1 MDLANCS
8 LMEIT
13 MALVGKAYLEEFS
26 EQVKWTILGLMNKP
40 GSYLETDIGVKYKIY
55 SDEDLKNFLLQKIDN
70 LRKILSEKYPT
81 ENDIQKDVRN
91 DVPNLENVPST
102 EEDPKNV
109 ISEAL
114 SVHDSSDENDESE
127 DTEEKTKTVVNE
139 TFVVEHAELKKLKE
153 SKKMDENKE
162 NLDATFTISSRE
174 SPLPSNSKLRKSRLF
189 DVADWKDNQND
200 VVESPVLSRLKQNRK
215 RRQLQNEE
223 DHTSSTSGA
232 CKRLRLEKLSVAEDA
247 ASFDDDADRIDKEET
262 DIVSKIPLKTEK
274 YSPTVRRKSNHQEE
288 DLAATHFSELVSK
301 GNTDRPEKQSTTVS
315 SKKLHTIIKRAES
328 LKVSLER
335 VRTGDVDAEE
345 NSEELNKD
353 VSVTLEESEKD
364 SLQRSEE
371 TSDDRKDD
379 SSQISEETTDDRS
392 EEPECSPTKVILRE
406 SDLIKYTK
414 SCEIYITPLTKE
426 EIHKHTK
433 KKPITIQTSSSSDS
447 EFDEMAQQMK
457 SRRKSPRKKGI
468 LISKES
474 SSEDSSDD
482 SDAEN
487 HDSIRIQRSIPKPK
501 ATIVKPKRGRKKSQ
515 LANLQIDM
523 KI

>member
-1 MDLANCS
+1 M
-8 LMEIT
+8 
-13 MALVGKAYLEEFS
+13 
-26 EQVKWTILGLMNKP
+26 
-40 GSYLETDIGVKYKIY
+40 
-55 SDEDLKNFLLQKIDN
+55 
-70 LRKILSEKYPT
+70 
-81 ENDIQKDVRN
+81 
-91 DVPNLENVPST
+91 
-102 EEDPKNV
+102 
-109 ISEAL
+109 SEAL

-232 CKRLRLEKLSVAEDA
+232 CKRLRLEKVSVAEDA
-247 ASFDDDADRIDKEET
+247 ASFDDDDVGGIDKEET

-315 SKKLHTIIKRAES
+315 SSKWTKCDQCSKRVLKEDIHVHIVKLHTIIKRAES

-406 SDLIKYTK
+406 SDLVKYTK
-414 SCEIYITPLTKE
+414 PCEIYITPLTKE
-426 EIHKHTK
+426 EIDKHTK

-447 EFDEMAQQMK
+447 EADEMAQKMK
-457 SRRKSPRKKGI
+457 SMRKSPRKKGI

-515 LANLQIDM
+515 LDNLQIDM